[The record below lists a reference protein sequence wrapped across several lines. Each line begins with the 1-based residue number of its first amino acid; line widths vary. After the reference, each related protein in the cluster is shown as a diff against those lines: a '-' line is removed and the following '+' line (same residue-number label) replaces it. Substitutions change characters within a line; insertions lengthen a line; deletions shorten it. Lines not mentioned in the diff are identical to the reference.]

1 MNGGSDDKARFAA
14 VVLPH
19 LDSAYVLARWLTG
32 DGAAAENV
40 VQEAC
45 WRAFD
50 AIGKFAG
57 DDARVRVLTIVRH
70 AAYAWLDR
78 KQRTGRTTVG
88 DRKAPKRAQA
98 ADGAGA
104 PGMLASP
111 TITRTLGHAATR
123 AIVGGRKAAK
133 RAQAADG
140 AGAPGTLA
148 SPTITRTVEQTATR
162 TVLGERKAV
171 KRLQAADGP
180 GSPGTSAGP
189 AVARTLDQA
198 IAALPPPLREI
209 LVLRDLNGLNYQEI
223 AQVTG
228 APVGTVL
235 SRLAGARRRLIETP
249 TSGVR

>member
-1 MNGGSDDKARFAA
+1 MSGGSDDKARFAA

-70 AAYAWLDR
+70 ASYAWLDR
-78 KQRTGRTTVG
+78 KQRAGRTVVG
-88 DRKAPKRAQA
+88 DRKVLKRAPA
-98 ADGAGA
+98 AGGAGSL
-104 PGMLASP
+104 GTSSSP
-111 TITRTLGHAATR
+111 QIARSLDHAATR
-123 AIVGGRKAAK
+123 AVVGDRKPAK
-133 RAQAADG
+133 RAQAGDG
-140 AGAPGTLA
+140 VGSPGTLA
-148 SPTITRTVEQTATR
+148 SPMITPTLDQTATR
-162 TVLGERKAV
+162 AVLGDRKVV
-171 KRLQAADGP
+171 KRLQAADGA
-180 GSPGTSAGP
+180 GSPGTSASP

-249 TSGVR
+249 TSGAR